1 MTDLRIERRVP
12 ADQLSAYCD
21 PASLPFS
28 TTNDLPPLDAVF
40 GQERAVRSIEFA
52 LGMHAAGYNL
62 YAAGAD
68 GLGKATIVESFL
80 RRRAAQLDSPPDW
93 VYVHNFQ
100 APDRPNAISFPSGEA
115 REFAEAVAQAVRS
128 AGTELSQAFDSD
140 SYLRQRQELSS
151 ELEGQRNTLISALQE
166 QARVL
171 GFALQ
176 ISPQGIQ
183 STPLE
188 NGQPINDE
196 QFKQLSEERRLEI
209 SKASQELDRIVQE
222 ALFQMRA
229 VERGGQEQIER
240 LDRQVASFAI
250 DHHFERI
257 TQRWGNDQEV
267 TQFIEG
273 VRTDITNQS
282 DAFRTEQQPAMP
294 GGPNPAQVQAALIH
308 RYEVNVL
315 IAHTSQQGAP
325 VVIENN
331 PTYYNLI
338 GRIDYVGQYGTMITD
353 HTMIRA
359 GSLLT
364 ANGGF
369 IVIRMRDLLQQ
380 GPAYAALKRALSQ
393 DAVAIENLNESL
405 GLVPT
410 TGLRPEPIPLD
421 LKVAVIGDGNLHSA
435 LLRYDPDFREL
446 FRVKADFDTDFKR
459 TNDTVLGLASVV
471 RAQCDLGGLRPF
483 TAAAVA
489 RLVEHSSRTAEDQR
503 RLSANMGA
511 FVDLI
516 RQSDFWADQDNASE
530 VDAKHVERALEE
542 FEYRSALVRDRMQQA
557 IDDGSMF
564 IATEGEVVGQVNALS
579 VFDLG
584 DIAFGRPSRITCVV
598 AAGSG
603 TIVNVERETDMA
615 GAIHNKGFMI
625 LRGFLASRFG
635 QTRAMSMHASMTFE
649 QLYGGID
656 GDSASSTE
664 IYAVLSALADV
675 PISQHIAVTG
685 SVNQHGEIQP
695 IGGGTQKIEG
705 FYEVCRARGLDGS
718 HGVMLPHTNV
728 PNIAVRP
735 EIVQAIADGKFNVWQ
750 VDTIEQGIEVL
761 TGVPAGVRGA
771 DGLYPESTVFRRVE
785 DRLDQ
790 FTAALQAHRN
800 ATTTEV
806 TRGGSQPNVEPP
818 PPPGVPPPPP
828 PEPPTKF

>member
-1 MTDLRIERRVP
+1 MADLRSERRVP
-12 ADQLSAYCD
+12 ADQLTAYCD

-28 TTNDLPPLDAVF
+28 TTNDLHSLDAVF

-52 LGMHAAGYNL
+52 LGMRADGYNL
-62 YAAGAD
+62 YAAGQD

-80 RRRAAQLDSPPDW
+80 RRRAAQLDPPPDW

-128 AGTELSQAFDSD
+128 AGTELGQAFDSD
-140 SYLRQRQELSS
+140 SYLRQRQELAR
-151 ELEGQRNTLISALQE
+151 ELETQRNALIASLQE
-166 QARVL
+166 QARQL

-176 ISPQGIQ
+176 ITPQGIQ
-183 STPLE
+183 SAPIN
-188 NGQPINDE
+188 NGQPITDE
-196 QFKQLSEERRLEI
+196 QFGQLPEERRIEI
-209 SKASQELDRIVQE
+209 SKGSQDLDRTVQE
-222 ALFQMRA
+222 ALFQMRS
-229 VERGGQEQIER
+229 VERGGTEQVEQ

-250 DHHFERI
+250 DHHFLRI
-257 TQRWGNDQEV
+257 TQRWGDDQEV
-267 TQFIEG
+267 AQFVEG

-282 DAFRTEQQPAMP
+282 DAFRTEQQPSVP
-294 GGPNPAQVQAALIH
+294 GGPNPAQVQAALLH

-315 IAHTSQQGAP
+315 IAHTSQEGAP

-359 GSLLT
+359 GSLLN

-380 GPAYAALKRALSQ
+380 SPAYEALKRALSQ
-393 DAVAIENLNESL
+393 DAVAVENLNESL

-421 LKVAVIGDGNLHSA
+421 LKVALIGDGNLHSA

-446 FRVKADFDTDFKR
+446 FRVKADFDTDFRR
-459 TNDTVLGLASVV
+459 TTDTVLGLASVV

-516 RQSDFWADQDNASE
+516 RQSDYWAGQDNASE

-542 FEYRSALVRDRMQQA
+542 LTYRSALVRDRMQQA

-564 IATEGEVVGQVNALS
+564 IATDGEVVGQVNALS

-728 PNIAVRP
+728 PNIALRP
-735 EIVQAIADGKFNVWQ
+735 EVAQAIADGKFNVWQ

-761 TGVPAGVRGA
+761 TGVPAGVRDANGV
-771 DGLYPESTVFRRVE
+771 YPEGTVFRKVE
-785 DRLDQ
+785 DRLEQ
-790 FTAALQAHRN
+790 FAAALQHR
-800 ATTTEV
+800 TTTNEV
-806 TRGGSQPNVEPP
+806 SRTGSQPNVEPP

-828 PEPPTKF
+828 PEPPTKL